1 MSKKI
6 VVVGAGYAG
15 VLTAKKLAK
24 RLKKTD
30 SHITIIDKNPYHT
43 MLTELHEVAANRVP
57 EDHIRISL
65 KKIFAGRRVNVVLD
79 TITAVD
85 IENKAVVGE
94 EGSYIYDYLVIACG
108 SKPTFFG
115 TSGAEENSFTLWSYD
130 DAVLLKHHIKDVFKT
145 AVTVTNPAE
154 KRKLLTFY
162 VVGAGFTGV
171 EMVGELA
178 EWVPILCE
186 KFEVERELVKIV
198 NVDMLDRIVTTF
210 PEKVSAKA
218 ERRLRKMGV
227 EIMLKTSVL
236 SVGQDYIE
244 LKQGE
249 KIIKEATATVIWT
262 AGIEGAEVVSQL
274 ECLKTAK
281 RCRLQ
286 TDEYLRAKD
295 QNEIYVAGDN
305 VFYVPENQGVPVPQ
319 MVENAE
325 QSADTVAYNIASE
338 ITGTGEK
345 EKYEPKFHG
354 AMLSIGGRYA
364 CAYLGTDKK
373 KISLASFFAMFAKHF
388 INIIYFL
395 QVAGWNKIA
404 YYLKNEFFTIRDRR
418 SFVGGH
424 FSNRTPSFMLVLLRL
439 WLGAVWVFE
448 GVMKIVEGWMKT
460 PKLEGFFGGATSW
473 FNSILDN
480 TGNAISNTAGAVLGA
495 GGVTA
500 KAVDSVSSATGPIG
514 EEIAESVGKV
524 IFNINFLG
532 LFKAIFVSG
541 KPLAS
546 STISDYA
553 FKLDIPLLNS
563 FLTNFVLARPGIT
576 LAMQIFIV
584 VAEILIGLSMIGG
597 LLTTLSS
604 FVSLIL
610 LFMFASTTGLY
621 LSDFWMI
628 FGAIALMFG
637 AGKVFGLDYYASPLL
652 KRSWRNIDWV
662 RRLYI
667 YHD

>member
-15 VLTAKKLAK
+15 VLTAKKLEK
-24 RLKKTD
+24 RLRKTD
-30 SHITIIDKNPYHT
+30 AHITLIDKNPYHT
-43 MLTELHEVAANRVP
+43 MLTELHEVAASRVP

-65 KKIFAGRRVNVVLD
+65 KKIFAGRRVDVVLD
-79 TITAVD
+79 TVTSVD
-85 IENKAVVGE
+85 PDKKTVIGKMGAY
-94 EGSYIYDYLVIACG
+94 SYDYLVVACG

-115 TSGAEENSFTLWSYD
+115 TKGAEEHSFTLWSYD
-130 DAVLLKHHIKDVFKT
+130 DAVTLKHHITDVFKK
-145 AVTVTNPAE
+145 AVSVTDMAE
-154 KRKLLTFY
+154 KRRLLTFY

-178 EWVPILCE
+178 EWMPILCE
-186 KFEVERELVKIV
+186 EYEIDRDFVKMV
-198 NVDMLDRIVTTF
+198 NVDMLDRVVTTF

-218 ERRLRKMGV
+218 DRRLRKMGV

-236 SVGQDYIE
+236 AVGEDYIE
-244 LKQGE
+244 LKQGD
-249 KIIKEATATVIWT
+249 KVIKDETRTVIWT
-262 AGIEGAEVVSQL
+262 AGIEGAEVIPQL
-274 ECLKTAK
+274 ECLKAAG
-281 RCRLQ
+281 RCRVQ
-286 TDEYLRAKD
+286 TDEYLRAQGRED
-295 QNEIYVAGDN
+295 IYVAGDN
-305 VFYVPENQGVPVPQ
+305 VFFVPENQGSPVPQ

-325 QSADTVAYNIASE
+325 QSAHTVAHNISAE
-338 ITGTGEK
+338 IVGGEK

-364 CAYLGTDKK
+364 SAYVGTDKNK
-373 KISLASFFAMFAKHF
+373 FSLASFFAMFSKHF

-395 QVAGWNKIA
+395 QVAGWNKISH
-404 YYLKNEFFTIRDRR
+404 YLKYEFFTIRNRR

-424 FSNRTPSFMLVLLRL
+424 FSNRTPSFMLLPLRL

-448 GVMKIVEGWMKT
+448 GVMKIVEGWMQT
-460 PKLEGFFGGATSW
+460 PKLSGFFGSATNW

-480 TGNAISNTAGAVLGA
+480 GLKTVSTTDVASGATAVAS
-495 GGVTA
+495 
-500 KAVDSVSSATGPIG
+500 KAADAVSSATGAG
-514 EEIAESVGKV
+514 GSEVAAATGSV
-524 IFNINFLG
+524 IFNFDFFG
-532 LFKAIFVSG
+532 LFRAIFVSG

-553 FKLDIPLLNS
+553 FKLDIPLLNT
-563 FLTNFVLARPGIT
+563 FLSGVVLTRPGLT
-576 LAMQIFIV
+576 MAMQIFIV
-584 VAEILIGLSMIGG
+584 IVEILIGLSMMGG

-604 FVSLIL
+604 FVSIIL
-610 LFMFASTTGLY
+610 LFMFATTTGLY
-621 LSDFWMI
+621 LSNFWMI

-652 KRSWRNIDWV
+652 KKGWRNIGWV

>member
-30 SHITIIDKNPYHT
+30 AHITIIDKNPYHT
-43 MLTELHEVAANRVP
+43 MLTELHEVAADRVT

-79 TITAVD
+79 TITSVD

-94 EGSYIYDYLVIACG
+94 ADSYGYDYLVVACG
-108 SKPTFFG
+108 SKPTFLG
-115 TSGAEENSFTLWSYD
+115 IAGAEENSFTLWSYD
-130 DAVLLKHHIKDVFKT
+130 DAVTLKHHIKDTFKMAA
-145 AVTVTNPAE
+145 AVKDPAE

-171 EMVGELA
+171 EMAGELA

-186 KFEVERELVKIV
+186 KYEIEPELVKIV
-198 NVDMLDRIVTTF
+198 NADALDRIVTTF

-227 EIMLKTSVL
+227 EIMLNAAVL
-236 SVGQDYIE
+236 SVGKDYIE

-249 KIIKEATATVIWT
+249 KIIKDATATVIWT

-274 ECLKTAK
+274 ECLRTAK

-295 QNEIYVAGDN
+295 QNDIYVAGDN
-305 VFYVPENQGVPVPQ
+305 IFYVPENQGVPVPQ

-325 QSADTVAYNIASE
+325 QSADTVAHNIASE
-338 ITGTGEK
+338 ITGAGEK

-364 CAYLGTDKK
+364 CAYVGTDKK
-373 KISLASFFAMFAKHF
+373 KISLASFFAMFSKHT
-388 INIIYFL
+388 INLVYFL
-395 QVAGWNKIA
+395 QVAGWNKISS
-404 YYLKNEFFTIRDRR
+404 YLKNEFFTIRNRR

-424 FSNRTPSFMLVLLRL
+424 FSNRTPSFMLVALRV

-448 GVMKIVEGWMKT
+448 GIMKIVEGWMKT
-460 PKLEGFFGGATSW
+460 PKLEGFFGGATGW
-473 FNSILDN
+473 FNSILN
-480 TGNAISNTAGAVLGA
+480 SA
-495 GGVTA
+495 GGASDAVSGATGVADAVT
-500 KAVDSVSSATGPIG
+500 SATG
-514 EEIAESVGKV
+514 EAAASVGKV
-524 IFNINFLG
+524 LFNIDILG

-541 KPLAS
+541 KPLAD

-553 FKLDIPLLNS
+553 FKLDIPLLNT
-563 FLTNFVLARPGIT
+563 FLSDFVLVRPGIT

-597 LLTTLSS
+597 LLTTFSS

-621 LSDFWMI
+621 LSSFWMI
-628 FGAIALMFG
+628 FAAIALMFG

-652 KRSWRNIDWV
+652 KRGWRNIDWV